1 MNKLVHV
8 DMMHQLKENSVSRS
22 DEINSRRESKIIRG
36 VCMILAEYTQLST
49 DPTCSAIQPEIFL
62 RRCSVGTKS
71 HQPDGIR
78 LAGEVVRMIWQNY
91 LAEAA
96 AIYDKK
102 NATQTQSYG
111 PEARGG
117 ASKAEVVIDQGEID
131 HPEVIVADVLVAMS
145 QEACDKYA
153 GNMKKG
159 GLLIV
164 DQERVG
170 RVPSNRAIKVP
181 ITRLAEESSARASR
195 PTWLPGSAGG
205 IDRGRVARRS
215 TRRWPRARRHERNE
229 SGRVECWI
237 CGR

>member
-1 MNKLVHV
+1 
-8 DMMHQLKENSVSRS
+8 VS
-22 DEINSRRESKIIRG
+22 N
-36 VCMILAEYTQLST
+36 
-49 DPTCSAIQPEIFL
+49 
-62 RRCSVGTKS
+62 KS
-71 HQPDGIR
+71 HSNRMEIR
-78 LAGEVVRMIWQNY
+78 LAGEGGQGMILAGII

-170 RVPSNRAIKVP
+170 RVPSSRAIKVP
-181 ITRLAEESSARASR
+181 ITRLAEESSGKSITANVVALGVLVGLTGVVSRQAVSQAVAARAPKGTEEMNR
-195 PTWLPGSAGG
+195 AALNAGFAAA
-205 IDRGRVARRS
+205 DLVS
-215 TRRWPRARRHERNE
+215 KKH
-229 SGRVECWI
+229 SHKM
-237 CGR
+237 